1 MKLYHIAAAA
11 LLAVAVAA
19 PALAA
24 DKKSQ
29 SDQTQSILDK
39 QKAIADALKKKLPDS
54 PDDLQKMLD
63 GLKADLATEQTRH
76 DQAMA
81 SWNKELQSAN
91 DSGNKKHA
99 KNVQAA
105 INKENDAYN
114 DKSADLNKQIAAVKA
129 KLDQVKPPTK

>member
-1 MKLYHIAAAA
+1 MKLHRAFIIGLLGLAIAG
-11 LLAVAVAA
+11 

-24 DKKSQ
+24 DKKTQ
-29 SDQTQSILDK
+29 SDQTQSIIDK

-54 PDDLQKMLD
+54 PDELQKMLD
-63 GLKADLATEQTRH
+63 GLKADLATENSRH

-81 SWNKELQSAN
+81 SWNKELQSAI

-105 INKENDAYN
+105 IDKENDTYT

-129 KLDQVKPPTK
+129 KLDQVKPPAK